1 MNQTVFEAHGEE
13 LIARAGMTKAEFAR
27 RMGIQRQNVKSLF
40 RSPKLETVQKV
51 SMVLNLPLVY
61 LIGYVDP
68 INYDEEPFSSLIRE
82 EDLQCMEDAE
92 IDVPFDIRPE
102 DIPTGNSVDDR
113 RERQKLI
120 WSYYEQWKKVH
131 PSLCVFN
138 YSLNEKI
145 YVKHI
150 SIEETAGH
158 ASLSYLSTLAV
169 LQLDTIL
176 RNAWLVDD
184 TPIKKGTKNQM
195 QFSRVLI
202 MRYDII
208 GIGRVKLT
216 VGVRRSDKAKVQYCI
231 TAIEPDVYA

>member
-40 RSPKLETVQKV
+40 RSPKLETVQRAAL
-51 SMVLNLPLVY
+51 VLNLPLVY
-61 LIGYVDP
+61 LIGYVNP
-68 INYDEEPFSSLIRE
+68 IDYDEEPFSCLIRE
-82 EDLQCMEDAE
+82 QDLQCMDYTE
-92 IDVPFDIRPE
+92 IDEPFVIRPE
-102 DIPTGNSVDDR
+102 DIPTGDSVDDR
-113 RERQKLI
+113 RERQQLI
-120 WSYYEQWKKVH
+120 WSYYEQWKKAH

-138 YSLNEKI
+138 YSLNDHI

-169 LQLDTIL
+169 LQLDAIL

-184 TPIKKGTKNQM
+184 TPIKNGTKNQM

-202 MRYDII
+202 MEYNLV

-216 VGVRRSDKAKVQYCI
+216 VGVRRSDRTKVQYCI
-231 TAIEPDVYA
+231 TAIDSCV

>member
-40 RSPKLETVQKV
+40 RSPKLETVQRTA
-51 SMVLNLPLVY
+51 SVLNLPLEY
-61 LIGYVDP
+61 LIGYVNPVDF
-68 INYDEEPFSSLIRE
+68 DEEPFSNVICE
-82 EDLQCMEDAE
+82 PDFQYIGDAE
-92 IDVPFDIRPE
+92 SDESFHIRPE
-102 DIPTGNSVDDR
+102 DIPTGDSADDR
-113 RERQKLI
+113 RIRQKLI
-120 WSYYEQWKKVH
+120 WSYYEQWKKIH
-131 PSLCVFN
+131 PDLCVFN
-138 YSLNEKI
+138 YSLHDQI
-145 YVKHI
+145 YVRHI

-169 LQLDTIL
+169 LQLDAIL
-176 RNAWLVDD
+176 QNAWLVDD

-202 MRYDII
+202 MRYDVV

-216 VGVRRSDKAKVQYCI
+216 VGVRRSDNTKVQYCI
-231 TAIEPDVYA
+231 TAIESGI